1 MSEKNLQ
8 VRDTQL
14 MIIATSILG
23 IPMAISS
30 TSMRYLSSRGVR
42 KLWPIREK
50 WKNGERWKGVTV
62 VPGNH
67 TQNQRLYLPLSLFP
81 SSLFDFHFQLFPILV
96 SVKSSIYS
104 TAACLI
110 VLKHSTN
117 VKKQTNKRGMR
128 KITK

>member
-50 WKNGERWKGVTV
+50 WKNGER
-62 VPGNH
+62 
-67 TQNQRLYLPLSLFP
+67 
-81 SSLFDFHFQLFPILV
+81 
-96 SVKSSIYS
+96 
-104 TAACLI
+104 
-110 VLKHSTN
+110 
-117 VKKQTNKRGMR
+117 
-128 KITK
+128 